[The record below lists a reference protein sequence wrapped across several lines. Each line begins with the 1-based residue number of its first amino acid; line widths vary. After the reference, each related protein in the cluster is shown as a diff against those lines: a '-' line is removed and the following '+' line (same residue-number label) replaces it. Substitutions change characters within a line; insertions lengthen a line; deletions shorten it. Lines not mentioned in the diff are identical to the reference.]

1 MKNLNIPVQ
10 ANVKSAIEEVELTS
24 SIQTL
29 VKNVSLENLKVLA
42 QKSKKPDINK
52 KIQTYKKFM

>member
-10 ANVKSAIEEVELTS
+10 AKVKNAIDEVDITT
-24 SIQTL
+24 SIQLL